1 MMNYVSLL
9 QVISLKMFPVMASEP
24 KMDVSNVQSC
34 SHEKELFVLLVQ
46 TDEKLGRSVHL
57 LGCMCTMYS

>member
-1 MMNYVSLL
+1 MINYVSLL

-34 SHEKELFVLLVQ
+34 SHEKELFVLLLQ
-46 TDEKLGRSVHL
+46 TEEKMGSSFHL
-57 LGCMCTMYS
+57 LGSMYTM

>member
-24 KMDVSNVQSC
+24 EIKKLVSNVQSC
-34 SHEKELFVLLVQ
+34 SHEKELFVLLFQ
-46 TDEKLGRSVHL
+46 TEQKKMGLSSV
-57 LGCMCTMYS
+57 